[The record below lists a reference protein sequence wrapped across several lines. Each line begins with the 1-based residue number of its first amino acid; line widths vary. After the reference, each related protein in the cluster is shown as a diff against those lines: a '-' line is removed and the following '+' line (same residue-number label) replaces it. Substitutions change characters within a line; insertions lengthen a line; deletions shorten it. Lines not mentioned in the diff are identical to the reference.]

1 MPDSQYFPNERKRKK
16 DQDLPERYQ
25 TYLEIHRERE
35 RLVNYCSFGHNR
47 STIKIKVKM
56 TKVSSLWWKFQ
67 ATNTRS
73 FIKSKRNPINQ
84 RATQR

>member
-35 RLVNYCSFGHNR
+35 RETG
-47 STIKIKVKM
+47 
-56 TKVSSLWWKFQ
+56 
-67 ATNTRS
+67 
-73 FIKSKRNPINQ
+73 
-84 RATQR
+84 